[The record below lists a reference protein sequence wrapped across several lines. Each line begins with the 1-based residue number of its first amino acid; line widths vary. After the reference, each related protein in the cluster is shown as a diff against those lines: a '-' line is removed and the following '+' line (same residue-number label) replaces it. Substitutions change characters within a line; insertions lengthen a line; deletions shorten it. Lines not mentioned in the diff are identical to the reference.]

1 MKGNVLRLPV
11 WNEKI
16 CGSLTG
22 RADRV
27 EHRNYLKNTDCGARI
42 ENACGVSS
50 A

>member
-1 MKGNVLRLPV
+1 MKNVLRFRQ

-16 CGSLTG
+16 HGSLIAG
-22 RADRV
+22 AGRV
-27 EHRNYLKNTDCGARI
+27 EHRNYLKNTGCGARI